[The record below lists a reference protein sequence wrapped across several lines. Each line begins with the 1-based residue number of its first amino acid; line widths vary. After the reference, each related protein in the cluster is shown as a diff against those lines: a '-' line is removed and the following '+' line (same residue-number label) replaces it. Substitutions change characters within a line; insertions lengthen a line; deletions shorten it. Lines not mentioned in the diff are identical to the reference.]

1 MRRVAIYS
9 RVSTKDQSTDNQ
21 TRILSEI
28 LKQNNWELV
37 DVYLDHGVS
46 GSKGREQRP
55 EFDRLWDDMLER
67 KFDTVMVW
75 DITRL
80 GRSLQNL
87 IEFLNAVHS
96 VPCDLYIHQQG
107 LDTSTPTGRM
117 MFQMVGVFAEFERS
131 MISERVKSGLQRVR
145 STGIKLGRPTR
156 QTSQTVSD
164 VWSLKDNGRGPTSIS
179 KQLNLGRTTV
189 YRILSQERP
198 DA

>member
-21 TRILSEI
+21 TRILTDIVDQKSWEI
-28 LKQNNWELV
+28 V
-37 DVYLDHGVS
+37 DIYVDHGVS
-46 GSKGREQRP
+46 GSKGRDQRP
-55 EFDRLWDDMLER
+55 EFDRLWNDMINER
-67 KFDTVMVW
+67 FDTIMVW

-87 IEFLNAVHS
+87 IEFLNEVHS
-96 VPCDLYIHQQG
+96 TSCDLYIHQQG

-145 STGIKLGRPTR
+145 LEGTKLGRPTR
-156 QTSQTVSD
+156 RTDDVVSS
-164 VWSLKDNGRGPTSIS
+164 VWSMKDNGLGPTSIS
-179 KQLNLGRTTV
+179 RQLKLGRSTV
-189 YRILSQERP
+189 YRILEGERP